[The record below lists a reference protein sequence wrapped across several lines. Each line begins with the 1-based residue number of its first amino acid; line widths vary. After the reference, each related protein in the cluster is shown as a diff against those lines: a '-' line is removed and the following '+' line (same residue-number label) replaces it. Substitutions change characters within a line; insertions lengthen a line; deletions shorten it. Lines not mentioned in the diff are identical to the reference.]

1 MTTTDNNSLIVYDK
15 GLSPDNLT
23 ELSQYGYALEEEL
36 GQHAADVSKQLAM
49 KDTGDIGDLLSDM
62 RTEISTIQL
71 APEKGILGAFKKL
84 VNKSKMNIIA
94 LQSQYDTVSVTVDK
108 IASELTEKAKSL
120 QDDNLIAQ
128 QIADDAMTYFNKLE
142 ASIQDI
148 VAARAKMTQEL
159 NETTDE
165 NRKAQLN
172 RAIDIASRR
181 QSDMV
186 GSQALAR
193 NQYESM
199 QLLIAGNITLSQ
211 DLHTAIHSNIPQWKV
226 NLNVAAIIN
235 RQDIASRIKESVS
248 EASNEMIRANAKN
261 LKESSVRIAKEANR
275 PLIDPATIIEAQQ
288 TMISSIAEIQT
299 AYNEVR
305 TTSDKNIA
313 KLTEINNQTNFQSRL
328 TTNDSDY

>member
-1 MTTTDNNSLIVYDK
+1 MTTTENHSLIVYEK

-49 KDTGDIGDLLSDM
+49 KDTGDIGELLSDM

-71 APEKGILGAFKKL
+71 APEKGVFGIFKKL
-84 VNKSKMNIIA
+84 VNKGKMNIIA

-142 ASIQDI
+142 VSIQDI

-328 TTNDSDY
+328 TNNDLDY